1 MNYKETLFFVA
12 KCLTINHEEHNKRIV
27 EEMLQ
32 SNTVDWDE
40 VVKLSTAHFVFPALY
55 CNLKRASFLSYLPE
69 DLVEYMKYITDL
81 NRKRNEEIITQ
92 AKELNT
98 LLLEH
103 NITPIFIKG
112 TGNLLEGL
120 YEDIAERMVGDI
132 DFIFSP
138 EDYPKAIE
146 LLKDDGYN
154 TIPTTNELKL
164 ISSSLHNSKLR
175 HFPRLIKKNK
185 KLGIEI
191 HHSLTIKKYRQEFN
205 YNFIKNSIQK
215 IHGVLVLSF
224 ENQLSL
230 SIIAYQINDDGFE
243 YKNLALR
250 NAYDVFLL
258 SKKTTA
264 KNAFK
269 KLNTLQ
275 HPLNCFLASCY
286 EVFNK
291 PPSLQYILSNKT
303 EKYLFIFYK
312 YINSQK
318 LGKQVI
324 RKRIRKKA
332 RKKMIKIKF
341 EIILKS
347 FFYKKYRIWLFERIT
362 DKKWRKEKLIQLGI
376 KKP

>member
-40 VVKLSTAHFVFPALY
+40 VLKLSTAHYVFPALY
-55 CNLKRASFLSYLPE
+55 CNLKRAAFLSYLPE

-81 NRKRNEEIITQ
+81 NRKRNEQILAQ

-103 NITPIFIKG
+103 NITPVFLKG

-138 EDYPKAIE
+138 LDYPRAIE
-146 LLKDDGYN
+146 LLEKKGYYSNYKDNNSLVPEFKHY
-154 TIPTTNELKL
+154 PKL
-164 ISSSLHNSKLR
+164 ITENKIAAVEIHKELL
-175 HFPRLIKKNK
+175 NK
-185 KLGIEI
+185 K
-191 HHSLTIKKYRQEFN
+191 YAPEFN
-205 YNFIKNSIQK
+205 YNFIKDSVQIQY
-215 IHGVLVLSF
+215 GVSVLSF
-224 ENQLSL
+224 KDQLSL
-230 SIIAYQINDDGFE
+230 SIAASHINNNGFK
-243 YKNLALR
+243 YKGITLR

-269 KLNTLQ
+269 KFNNLESIL
-275 HPLNCFLASCY
+275 HSFLASCY
-286 EVFNK
+286 VVFNN
-291 PPSLQYILSNKT
+291 PKT
-303 EKYLFIFYK
+303 LHYTTSKKIEKYLVQFNK
-312 YINSQK
+312 LINDKK
-318 LGKQVI
+318 LVEQEFKKSV
-324 RKRIRKKA
+324 RKRKISIR
-332 RKKMIKIKF
+332 I
-341 EIILKS
+341 EIIFKS
-347 FFYKKYRIWLFERIT
+347 LLYKKYRIWLFERIT
-362 DKKWRKEKLIQLGI
+362 DKNWRKEKLVQLGL